1 LRLRHKFTRPHP
13 SHPIAAATTAA
24 IAAGALLVGLIGAP
38 AQAAE
43 TPEPDPTSAP
53 APTASP
59 TDAPADDADRTTE
72 SPADAAVPDD
82 SADAASGEQRAA
94 ATTAPVVLLDDDFS
108 RDATAG
114 WGQSDNG
121 LTYSSWS
128 SRTAVVSV
136 DGEAAAIALAPGES
150 AYLTPRAVSADD
162 IRISADIRLTES
174 GGRSYYAFTTRVQ
187 NDGSS
192 YRVRVSTDAS
202 GRPQLSV
209 VRSKGRIDTELKS
222 VLLPMSLLGDSWVTF
237 DASVTGTDAVVF
249 EARLTPKGEK
259 PGAPQLTATDRSSER
274 LSSAGGFAVWGYS
287 SSSAGGQTVL
297 QLDSLTALV
306 ATTPLSGEVPTE
318 PEQPPTEPEQPPTE
332 PEQPP
337 TEPEQPPTE
346 PNTSTR
352 GATTVGT
359 ASYPVPQGAVFVN
372 GASTSG
378 TQNGRAETPFR
389 TVQAAVTA
397 SPAGST
403 IVIRGGEY
411 HESVNVPFSKTLT
424 IQAYPGEAVWFDGS
438 TRVTSWSQS
447 GSTWVSGGWKAEFSS
462 DMLDG
467 NASWFVDPKYPMANR
482 PDMLFIDGVAQ
493 KQVASASQVV
503 AGTFAVDYASDRLI
517 LGTNPAGHQ
526 VRVSDLPQALN
537 VQSANSVLRGFGVRR
552 YATSYDVLGTVRMHN
567 VGTVLR
573 DLVIEDNATI
583 GLFVGNDRATVD
595 NLTVRRNGLLGFSL
609 TTAYNS
615 TVTDSL
621 FTDNNVE
628 RFNGSPV
635 AGGIKVTRSRGVL
648 MSNVDTSR
656 NIGSGT
662 WFDES
667 CFDVKIVDVTSNGN
681 TEIGIHAE
689 LSSQVTIARS
699 QTFDNKEGIRIF
711 DTENVLIT
719 NNDLGNNSRHDINL
733 MQDERRQATHRVGRD
748 PRVSGAD
755 PTVTWITRNI
765 SINNNVFAAGGP
777 RAIFAHDTATGR
789 AVDTWNLTIEGNLFS
804 SSTGGPSMVTWGGSG
819 DSYETFQTPQALAAA
834 KNRTWVNAM
843 TTRPE
848 PFASMTDEI
857 EANASVAVPL
867 SSRVATLL
875 GLAAGAE
882 FLGSGR

>member
-1 LRLRHKFTRPHP
+1 MRLRHKFTRPHP

-306 ATTPLSGEVPTE
+306 ATTPLSGEV
-318 PEQPPTEPEQPPTE
+318 
-332 PEQPP
+332 P

>member
-1 LRLRHKFTRPHP
+1 MNG
-13 SHPIAAATTAA
+13 SAT
-24 IAAGALLVGLIGAP
+24 
-38 AQAAE
+38 
-43 TPEPDPTSAP
+43 
-53 APTASP
+53 
-59 TDAPADDADRTTE
+59 
-72 SPADAAVPDD
+72 
-82 SADAASGEQRAA
+82 
-94 ATTAPVVLLDDDFS
+94 
-108 RDATAG
+108 
-114 WGQSDNG
+114 
-121 LTYSSWS
+121 SS
-128 SRTAVVSV
+128 
-136 DGEAAAIALAPGES
+136 
-150 AYLTPRAVSADD
+150 
-162 IRISADIRLTES
+162 
-174 GGRSYYAFTTRVQ
+174 
-187 NDGSS
+187 
-192 YRVRVSTDAS
+192 
-202 GRPQLSV
+202 
-209 VRSKGRIDTELKS
+209 
-222 VLLPMSLLGDSWVTF
+222 
-237 DASVTGTDAVVF
+237 
-249 EARLTPKGEK
+249 
-259 PGAPQLTATDRSSER
+259 
-274 LSSAGGFAVWGYS
+274 
-287 SSSAGGQTVL
+287 
-297 QLDSLTALV
+297 
-306 ATTPLSGEVPTE
+306 
-318 PEQPPTEPEQPPTE
+318 
-332 PEQPP
+332 
-337 TEPEQPPTE
+337 
-346 PNTSTR
+346 
-352 GATTVGT
+352 
-359 ASYPVPQGAVFVN
+359 
-372 GASTSG
+372 

-389 TVQAAVTA
+389 TVQAAVSA

-438 TRVTSWSQS
+438 KRVTSWSQS
-447 GSTWVSGGWKAEFSS
+447 GSTWVSAGWTAEFSS
-462 DMLDG
+462 DMLNG
-467 NASWFVDPKYPMANR
+467 NASWFVDPKYPTANR

-493 KQVASASQVV
+493 RQVASASQVV
-503 AGTFAVDYASDRLI
+503 AGTFAVDYSSDRLI
-517 LGTNPAGHQ
+517 LGTNPAGRE

-537 VQSANSVLRGFGVRR
+537 VQSANSVLLGFGVRR

-656 NIGSGT
+656 NVGSGT

-667 CFDVKIVDVTSNGN
+667 CFDVRIVDVTSNNN

-699 QTFDNKEGIRIF
+699 QTFENKEGIRIF
-711 DTENVLIT
+711 DTENVLIS

-748 PRVSGAD
+748 PRVSGVD

-765 SINNNVFAAGGP
+765 SINNNVFGAGGP

-789 AVDTWNLTIEGNLFS
+789 AVDTWNLSITGNLFS

-819 DSYETFQTPQALAAA
+819 DVYETFQTPQALAAA
-834 KNRTWVNAM
+834 KNRTWENAM
-843 TTRPE
+843 TARPE
-848 PFASMTDEI
+848 PFGSMVEEI
-857 EANASVAVPL
+857 GANASVAVPL

-875 GLAAGAE
+875 GVATGTEL
-882 FLGSGR
+882 LGSGR